1 MAKHDLVR
9 YQGENG
15 KPLILDLPSM
25 SVFETEAEAVH
36 ALAVNGYGKLN
47 IAKLAGFAGA
57 FMSPDGAS
65 VLCRRSPS
73 PAVLESF
80 KHSRNSLIHVCES
93 VAAWEAAG
101 GKDSDLRIFGV
112 SKTIRAGKKDA
123 PLDCEGISPFKVRLV
138 NERTSLVV
146 DANDVSVSFQ
156 EHILSS
162 TIKLYC
168 EAHDQSDDAASE
180 AKMIALVERQVNGAI
195 RYWLGSISSSDYDI
209 VHRICNMVSSL
220 GLYNAFDV
228 EDIVL
233 DYRVGERIA
242 ERVQYNAFG

>member
-15 KPLILDLPSM
+15 KTLILDLPSL
-25 SVFETEAEAVH
+25 SLFETEAEAVH
-36 ALAVNGYGKLN
+36 ALAVNGYGKVN

-73 PAVLESF
+73 PAVLETF

-93 VAAWEAAG
+93 VAAWEAIGA
-101 GKDSDLRIFGV
+101 KDSDLRIFGA

-123 PLDCEGISPFKVRLV
+123 PLDCEGLSPYDVRLV

-156 EHILSS
+156 EHVLSS

-168 EAHDQSDDAASE
+168 EAHEQPDRAPE
-180 AKMIALVERQVNGAI
+180 TKMIVLMERQMNGAI
-195 RYWLGSISSSDYDI
+195 RYWTGSIPSSDHDI
-209 VHRICNMVSSL
+209 VYRICNIVSSL